1 MLRLIV
7 YEDNEKLRQ
16 ALELMFADG
25 DEVHLC
31 AAFPDCSSVAEDVLT
46 LTPDVVLMDIDMPG
60 VNGIEGV
67 RRIKEV
73 APHVRVVMHTVFDE
87 DSKIFNALAAGA
99 DGYLLKSV
107 SPVQLYSAVGDV
119 AGGGSPM
126 SPGVARKV
134 LDSFRQK
141 EESKSADIVPLSER
155 EREILQQLTFGHTY
169 KRIAAECGISIDTTR
184 THIKNIYTKLHV
196 NCGTEAVVKA
206 LRLRLVG

>member
-7 YEDNEKLRQ
+7 YEDNDKLRQ
-16 ALELMFADG
+16 ALELIFGGSED
-25 DEVHLC
+25 VHLC
-31 AAFPDCSSVAEDVLT
+31 AAFPDCGSVVEDVQALA
-46 LTPDVVLMDIDMPG
+46 PDVVLMDIDMPG

-73 APHVRVVMHTVFDE
+73 APNVRVLMHTVFDE
-87 DSKIFNALAAGA
+87 DTKIFDALAAGA

-107 SPVQLYSAVGDV
+107 SPVQLYSAIGDV

-134 LDSFRQK
+134 LESFRQK
-141 EESKSADIVPLSER
+141 EESKQEDTVSLSQR
-155 EREILQQLTFGHTY
+155 EREILQLLTHGHTY
-169 KRIAAECGISIDTTR
+169 KRIAADCGISIDTTR

-196 NCGTEAVVKA
+196 NCGTEAVAKA
-206 LRLRLVG
+206 LKLRLVD